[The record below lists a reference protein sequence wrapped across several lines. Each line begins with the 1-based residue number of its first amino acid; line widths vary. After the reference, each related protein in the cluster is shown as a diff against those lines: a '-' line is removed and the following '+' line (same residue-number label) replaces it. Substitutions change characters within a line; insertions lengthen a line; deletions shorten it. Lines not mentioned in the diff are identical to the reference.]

1 MYIHGHFCEVIMTLE
16 DRSRIQEAIDA
27 NITAAD
33 QIRENKAKEIRNLS
47 SIPLHNSGLERQTYK
62 KMAK

>member
-1 MYIHGHFCEVIMTLE
+1 MTLE